1 MNTYETIDLNDY
13 VQTGEGGTS
22 LTYTHQTRHTMAKLF
37 NLVNVR
43 SSESR
48 HACMDGRVVTN
59 EDEVSEAEL
68 AEKEFLT
75 ARAVFEMGIPTP
87 EPLRLVT
94 DGQRRGVEY
103 ELISNK
109 RSFTRIISQE
119 PERLEEI
126 SLNFASMV
134 RELHNKK
141 ADTIPEQSSPTRSL
155 SRFTSV
161 KERLRRF
168 YQEKGDLVTEEYKE
182 HALNFIDKS
191 PDADT
196 CLHGDLHI
204 GNIITDGQR
213 NLWIDLG
220 QFSYGEPEW
229 DLGWM
234 WTICNQID
242 SRRSDFILHLTPE
255 TLKAHWSI
263 FIAAYLGTKD
273 QEAIGQ
279 YTRRLMPYYAV
290 RLPYMLDLLVQ
301 GRLPED
307 ALQQLPKVIG

>member
-37 NLVNVR
+37 NLVN
-43 SSESR
+43 
-48 HACMDGRVVTN
+48 
-59 EDEVSEAEL
+59 EAEL

-94 DGQRRGVEY
+94 DGERRGVEY

-126 SLNFASMV
+126 SLAFARMA
-134 RELHNKK
+134 RELHTQK
-141 ADTIPEQSSPTRSL
+141 ANT

-204 GNIITDGQR
+204 GNVITDGQR
-213 NLWIDLG
+213 SFWIDLG

-242 SRRSDFILHLTPE
+242 DKRSDFILHLTPE
-255 TLKAHWSI
+255 TLKAHWNL
-263 FIAAYLGTKD
+263 FIATYLGTND
-273 QEAIGQ
+273 QEAMGQ

-307 ALQQLPKVIG
+307 ALQQLPKIIG

>member
-1 MNTYETIDLNDY
+1 METYKQIDLNDY
-13 VQTGEGGTS
+13 VQTGEGGTA
-22 LTYTHQTRHTMAKLF
+22 LTYTHKTRPTMAKLF
-37 NLVNVR
+37 NPGN
-43 SSESR
+43 
-48 HACMDGRVVTN
+48 
-59 EDEVSEAEL
+59 EAEL

-87 EPLRLVT
+87 EPLQLVT
-94 DGQRRGVEY
+94 DGERRGVEY

-126 SLNFASMV
+126 SLAFARMA
-134 RELHNKK
+134 RELHSIK
-141 ADTIPEQSSPTRSL
+141 ADT
-155 SRFTSV
+155 SRFPSV
-161 KERLRRF
+161 KETLRRF
-168 YQEKGDLVTEEYKE
+168 YQEKGDRVTEEYKE
-182 HALNFIDKS
+182 RALNFIDKS
-191 PDADT
+191 PDVET

-204 GNIITDGQR
+204 GNVITDGRR

-234 WTICNQID
+234 WTICNRMD
-242 SRRSDFILHLTPE
+242 GKRSDFILHVTPE
-255 TLKAHWSI
+255 TLKSHWNI
-263 FIAAYLGTKD
+263 FLAAYLGTND

-290 RLPYMLDLLVQ
+290 RLPYMLDLLVH

>member
-22 LTYTHQTRHTMAKLF
+22 LTYTHQMRHTMAKLF
-37 NLVNVR
+37 NLVN
-43 SSESR
+43 
-48 HACMDGRVVTN
+48 
-59 EDEVSEAEL
+59 EAEL

-94 DGQRRGVEY
+94 DGERQGVEY

-126 SLNFASMV
+126 SLAFARMA
-134 RELHNKK
+134 RELHTQK
-141 ADTIPEQSSPTRSL
+141 ANT

-204 GNIITDGQR
+204 GNVITDGQR
-213 NLWIDLG
+213 SFWIDLG

-242 SRRSDFILHLTPE
+242 DKRSDFILHLTPE
-255 TLKAHWSI
+255 TLKAHWNL
-263 FIAAYLGTKD
+263 FIATYLGTND

-307 ALQQLPKVIG
+307 ALQQLPKIIG

>member
-1 MNTYETIDLNDY
+1 MEIYKKIELNDY

-22 LTYTHQTRHTMAKLF
+22 LTYTHKTRHTMAKLF
-37 NLVNVR
+37 NLVN
-43 SSESR
+43 
-48 HACMDGRVVTN
+48 
-59 EDEVSEAEL
+59 EAEL

-75 ARAVFEMGIPTP
+75 ACAVFEMGIPTP

-94 DGQRRGVEY
+94 DGERRGVEY

-126 SLNFASMV
+126 SLAFARMA
-134 RELHNKK
+134 RELHTQK
-141 ADTIPEQSSPTRSL
+141 ANT

-168 YQEKGDLVTEEYKE
+168 YQEKGDLVTEVYKE

-204 GNIITDGQR
+204 GNVITDGQR
-213 NLWIDLG
+213 SFWIDLG

-242 SRRSDFILHLTPE
+242 DKRSDFILHLTPE
-255 TLKAHWSI
+255 TLKAHWNL
-263 FIAAYLGTKD
+263 FIAAYLGTND

-307 ALQQLPKVIG
+307 ALQQLPKIIG

>member
-22 LTYTHQTRHTMAKLF
+22 LTYTHKTRPTMAKLF
-37 NLVNVR
+37 NPGN
-43 SSESR
+43 
-48 HACMDGRVVTN
+48 
-59 EDEVSEAEL
+59 EAEL

-75 ARAVFEMGIPTP
+75 ARAVYEMGIPTP

-94 DGQRRGVEY
+94 DGQRQGVEY

-126 SLNFASMV
+126 SLAFARMA
-134 RELHNKK
+134 RELHTKK
-141 ADTIPEQSSPTRSL
+141 ADT
-155 SRFTSV
+155 SRFTSI
-161 KERLRRF
+161 KETLRRF
-168 YQEKGDLVTEEYKE
+168 YQEKGDRVTEEYKE
-182 HALNFIDKS
+182 RALNFIDKS

-204 GNIITDGQR
+204 GNVITDGQR
-213 NLWIDLG
+213 KLWIDLG
-220 QFSYGEPEW
+220 QFCYGEPEW

-234 WTICNQID
+234 WTICNRMD
-242 SRRSDFILHLTPE
+242 GKRTDFILHVTPE
-255 TLKAHWSI
+255 TLKAHWNI
-263 FIAAYLGTKD
+263 FLATYLGTDDK
-273 QEAIGQ
+273 ATIGE
-279 YTRRLMPYYAV
+279 YTKRIMAYYAV
-290 RLPYMLDLLVQ
+290 RLPYMVDMQVQ
-301 GRLPED
+301 GRLPEE

>member
-1 MNTYETIDLNDY
+1 MNTYETINLNDY
-13 VQTGEGGTS
+13 VQTGEGGTA
-22 LTYTHQTRHTMAKLF
+22 LTYTHKTRPTMAKLF
-37 NLVNVR
+37 NLVN
-43 SSESR
+43 
-48 HACMDGRVVTN
+48 
-59 EDEVSEAEL
+59 EAEL

-75 ARAVFEMGIPTP
+75 ARAVFEMGISTP

-126 SLNFASMV
+126 SLAFARMA
-134 RELHNKK
+134 RELHAIK
-141 ADTIPEQSSPTRSL
+141 ADT

-161 KERLRRF
+161 KEKLRRF
-168 YQEKGDLVTEEYKE
+168 YQEKGDRVTEEYKE
-182 HALNFIDKS
+182 RALNFIDKS

-204 GNIITDGQR
+204 GNVITDGRR

-220 QFSYGEPEW
+220 QFCYGVPEW

-234 WTICNQID
+234 WTICNRMDGQ
-242 SRRSDFILHLTPE
+242 RTDFILHVTPE
-255 TLKAHWSI
+255 TLKAHWNI
-263 FIAAYLGTKD
+263 FLAAYLGTDNKA
-273 QEAIGQ
+273 AIGE
-279 YTRRLMPYYAV
+279 YTRRLMAYYAV
-290 RLPYMLDLLVQ
+290 R
-301 GRLPED
+301 R
-307 ALQQLPKVIG
+307 

>member
-37 NLVNVR
+37 NLVN
-43 SSESR
+43 
-48 HACMDGRVVTN
+48 
-59 EDEVSEAEL
+59 EAEL

-75 ARAVFEMGIPTP
+75 ACAVFEMGIPTP

-94 DGQRRGVEY
+94 DGERRGVEY

-126 SLNFASMV
+126 SLAFARMA
-134 RELHNKK
+134 RELHTQK
-141 ADTIPEQSSPTRSL
+141 ANT

-168 YQEKGDLVTEEYKE
+168 YQEKGDLVTEVYKE

-204 GNIITDGQR
+204 GNVITDGQR
-213 NLWIDLG
+213 SFWIDLG

-242 SRRSDFILHLTPE
+242 DKRSDFILHLTPE
-255 TLKAHWSI
+255 TLKAHWNL
-263 FIAAYLGTKD
+263 FIAAYLGTND

-307 ALQQLPKVIG
+307 ALQQLPKIIG

>member
-1 MNTYETIDLNDY
+1 MKTDKQIDLNDY

-22 LTYTHQTRHTMAKLF
+22 LTYTHKTRPAMAKLF
-37 NLVNVR
+37 NP
-43 SSESR
+43 
-48 HACMDGRVVTN
+48 GR
-59 EDEVSEAEL
+59 EAEQ
-68 AEKEFLT
+68 AEEEFAT

-87 EPLRLVT
+87 EPFQLVT
-94 DGQRRGVEY
+94 NGERQGVEY
-103 ELISNK
+103 ELIKDK

-126 SLNFASMV
+126 SLTFARMV
-134 RELHNKK
+134 RELHETK
-141 ADTIPEQSSPTRSL
+141 AET

-182 HALNFIDKS
+182 HALAFIDKS

-204 GNIITDGQR
+204 GNIITDGRR

-220 QFSYGEPEW
+220 QFSYGVPEW

-234 WTICNQID
+234 WTLCNQMD
-242 SRRSDFILHLTPE
+242 GQRSDFLLHVTPE
-255 TLKAHWSI
+255 TLKAHWNI
-263 FIAAYLGTKD
+263 FIAAYLGTND

-290 RLPYMLDLLVQ
+290 RLPYMLDLLIH
-301 GRLPED
+301 GHLPED
-307 ALQQLPKVIG
+307 ALQQLPKIIG

>member
-22 LTYTHQTRHTMAKLF
+22 LTYTHKTRHTMAKLF
-37 NLVNVR
+37 NLVN
-43 SSESR
+43 
-48 HACMDGRVVTN
+48 
-59 EDEVSEAEL
+59 EAEL
-68 AEKEFLT
+68 AEREFLT

-87 EPLRLVT
+87 EPLQLIT
-94 DGQRRGVEY
+94 DGERRGVEY
-103 ELISNK
+103 ELIKDK

-126 SLNFASMV
+126 SLTFARMV
-134 RELHNKK
+134 RELHTQK
-141 ADTIPEQSSPTRSL
+141 ANT
-155 SRFTSV
+155 SRFTTV

-182 HALNFIDKS
+182 HALNFIDKT

-242 SRRSDFILHLTPE
+242 SQRSDFILHLTPE
-255 TLKAHWSI
+255 TLKAHWNI

-273 QEAIGQ
+273 QETISQ
-279 YTRRLMPYYAV
+279 YIRRLMPYYAV

-307 ALQQLPKVIG
+307 ALEQLPKIIG

>member
-1 MNTYETIDLNDY
+1 MNEEAQRIDLNDY

-22 LTYTHQTRHTMAKLF
+22 LTYAHKTRPTMAKLF
-37 NLVNVR
+37 NL
-43 SSESR
+43 
-48 HACMDGRVVTN
+48 AN
-59 EDEVSEAEL
+59 EDDMAER
-68 AEKEFLT
+68 EFLT
-75 ARAVFEMGIPTP
+75 ARAVFEMGVPTP
-87 EPLRLVT
+87 EPLQLVT
-94 DGQRRGVEY
+94 DGERRGVEY
-103 ELISNK
+103 ELIRNK

-126 SLNFASMV
+126 SLAFARMA
-134 RELHNKK
+134 RELHTRKV
-141 ADTIPEQSSPTRSL
+141 DT
-155 SRFTSV
+155 SRFMSV
-161 KERLRRF
+161 KDRLRRF
-168 YQEKGDLVTEEYKE
+168 YQEKGNLVTEEYKE
-182 HALNFIDKS
+182 RALAFIDKS

-204 GNIITDGQR
+204 GNVITDGR
-213 NLWIDLG
+213 RSLWIDLE

-242 SRRSDFILHLTPE
+242 GKRSDFILHLTPD
-255 TLKAHWSI
+255 TLKAHWSV
-263 FIAAYLGTKD
+263 FIAAYLGTDD
-273 QEAIGQ
+273 QAVIGD
-279 YTRRLMPYYAV
+279 YTRRLMAYYAV

>member
-1 MNTYETIDLNDY
+1 MNTYKQIDLNDY

-37 NLVNVR
+37 NLVN
-43 SSESR
+43 
-48 HACMDGRVVTN
+48 
-59 EDEVSEAEL
+59 EAEL

-94 DGQRRGVEY
+94 DGERRGVEY

-126 SLNFASMV
+126 SQTFARMT
-134 RELHNKK
+134 RELHAIK
-141 ADTIPEQSSPTRSL
+141 ADT
-155 SRFTSV
+155 SRFMSV

-182 HALNFIDKS
+182 HALNFIDQS

-204 GNIITDGQR
+204 GNIITDERR

-242 SRRSDFILHLTPE
+242 GQRSDFILHVTPE
-255 TLKAHWSI
+255 TLKSHWNI
-263 FIAAYLGTKD
+263 FLAAYLGTND

>member
-13 VQTGEGGTS
+13 VQTGEGGTA
-22 LTYTHQTRHTMAKLF
+22 LTYTHKTRPTMAKLF
-37 NLVNVR
+37 NPGN
-43 SSESR
+43 
-48 HACMDGRVVTN
+48 
-59 EDEVSEAEL
+59 EAEL

-87 EPLRLVT
+87 EPLQLVT
-94 DGQRRGVEY
+94 DGKRRGVEY

-126 SLNFASMV
+126 SLAFARMA
-134 RELHNKK
+134 RELHTRK
-141 ADTIPEQSSPTRSL
+141 ADT

-168 YQEKGDLVTEEYKE
+168 YQEKGNLVTEEYKE
-182 HALNFIDKS
+182 RALAFIDKS

-204 GNIITDGQR
+204 GNVITDGR
-213 NLWIDLG
+213 RSLWIDLE

-242 SRRSDFILHLTPE
+242 GQRSDFILHLTPD
-255 TLKAHWSI
+255 TLKAHWSV
-263 FIAAYLGTKD
+263 FIAAYLGTDD
-273 QEAIGQ
+273 QAVIGD
-279 YTRRLMPYYAV
+279 YTRRLMAYYAV

>member
-1 MNTYETIDLNDY
+1 MNTYKQIDLNDY

-22 LTYTHQTRHTMAKLF
+22 LTYTHKTRHTMAKLF
-37 NLVNVR
+37 NLVN
-43 SSESR
+43 
-48 HACMDGRVVTN
+48 
-59 EDEVSEAEL
+59 EAEL

-75 ARAVFEMGIPTP
+75 ARTVFEMGIPTP

-94 DGQRRGVEY
+94 DGERRGVEY

-126 SLNFASMV
+126 SQTFARMT
-134 RELHNKK
+134 RELHAIK
-141 ADTIPEQSSPTRSL
+141 ADT
-155 SRFTSV
+155 SRFMSV

-182 HALNFIDKS
+182 HALNFIDQS

-204 GNIITDGQR
+204 GNIITDERR

-242 SRRSDFILHLTPE
+242 DQRSDFILHLTPE
-255 TLKAHWSI
+255 TLKVHWNI
-263 FIAAYLGTKD
+263 FIAAYLGTND
-273 QEAIGQ
+273 REAIGQ

>member
-1 MNTYETIDLNDY
+1 MDTYKQIDLNDY

-22 LTYTHQTRHTMAKLF
+22 LTYTHKTRPALAKLF
-37 NLVNVR
+37 NQ
-43 SSESR
+43 
-48 HACMDGRVVTN
+48 G
-59 EDEVSEAEL
+59 SEAEQ
-68 AEKEFLT
+68 AEEEFVT
-75 ARAVFEMGIPTP
+75 ARAVFDMGIPTP
-87 EPLRLVT
+87 EPLQLIS
-94 DGQRRGVEY
+94 DGKRRGVEY

-109 RSFTRIISQE
+109 RSLTRIISQE

-126 SLNFASMV
+126 SLTFARMV
-134 RELHNKK
+134 RELHTQK
-141 ADTIPEQSSPTRSL
+141 ANT

-168 YQEKGDLVTEEYKE
+168 YQEKGDRVTEEYKE
-182 HALNFIDKS
+182 RALNFIDKS

-196 CLHGDLHI
+196 SLHGDLHI
-204 GNIITDGQR
+204 GNIITDGRR

-242 SRRSDFILHLTPE
+242 GQRSDFLLHVTPE
-255 TLKAHWSI
+255 TLKTHWDI
-263 FIAAYLGTKD
+263 FLPAYLGTNDK
-273 QEAIGQ
+273 AKIGE
-279 YTRRLMPYYAV
+279 YTRRLIPYYAV
-290 RLPYMLDLLVQ
+290 RLPYMLDTLVQ

-307 ALQQLPKVIG
+307 ALQQLPKMIG

>member
-1 MNTYETIDLNDY
+1 MNTYEIINLNDY
-13 VQTGEGGTS
+13 DQTGEGGTS
-22 LTYTHQTRHTMAKLF
+22 LTYTHKTRHTMAKLF
-37 NLVNVR
+37 NLAN
-43 SSESR
+43 
-48 HACMDGRVVTN
+48 
-59 EDEVSEAEL
+59 EAEL

-94 DGQRRGVEY
+94 DGERRGVEY

-119 PERLEEI
+119 SERLEEI
-126 SLNFASMV
+126 SLTFARMV
-134 RELHNKK
+134 RELHETK
-141 ADTIPEQSSPTRSL
+141 ADT
-155 SRFTSV
+155 SRLPSV
-161 KERLRRF
+161 KETLRRF
-168 YQEKGDLVTEEYKE
+168 YQEKSDLVTEEYKE
-182 HALNFIDKS
+182 RALAFIDKT

-213 NLWIDLG
+213 SLWIDLG

-242 SRRSDFILHLTPE
+242 GQRSDFILHLTPE
-255 TLKAHWSI
+255 TLKAHWNI
-263 FIAAYLGTKD
+263 FIAAYLGTND
-273 QEAIGQ
+273 QATIGQ
-279 YTRRLMPYYAV
+279 YTRRLMAYYAV
-290 RLPYMLDLLVQ
+290 RLPYMLDLQVQ

>member
-1 MNTYETIDLNDY
+1 METYKQINLNDY

-22 LTYTHQTRHTMAKLF
+22 LTYTHKTRPTMAKLF
-37 NLVNVR
+37 NPGN
-43 SSESR
+43 
-48 HACMDGRVVTN
+48 
-59 EDEVSEAEL
+59 EAEQ
-68 AEKEFLT
+68 AEREFLT
-75 ARAVFEMGIPTP
+75 ARAVFEMDVPTP
-87 EPLRLVT
+87 EPIQLVT

-126 SLNFASMV
+126 SLAFARMA
-134 RELHNKK
+134 RELHGMK
-141 ADTIPEQSSPTRSL
+141 ADT
-155 SRFTSV
+155 SRFVSV

-168 YQEKGDLVTEEYKE
+168 YQEKGELVTEAYKE
-182 HALNFIDKS
+182 RALNFIDKT

-204 GNIITDGQR
+204 GNVITDGRR

-234 WTICNQID
+234 WTICNRMD
-242 SRRSDFILHLTPE
+242 GKRSDFILHVTPE
-255 TLKAHWSI
+255 TLKAHWNI
-263 FIAAYLGTKD
+263 FLTAYLGTDDKA
-273 QEAIGQ
+273 AIGD
-279 YTRRLMPYYAV
+279 YARRLMAYYAV
-290 RLPYMLDLLVQ
+290 RLPYMVDLQVQ
-301 GRLPED
+301 GRLPEE
-307 ALQQLPKVIG
+307 ALQQLPKVIE